1 MKEEQFD
8 RIKSLLTKNLLSQL
22 DEHEEAELKSWR
34 EASSENED
42 LYNKL
47 KDKDY
52 IRSRYKDYKKIV
64 TPKESPKRLRT
75 GFPFIKSTAFWR
87 VAALWVLGLVTAFS
101 IIQIVKEVKDQRT
114 LKTIDYSNGV
124 TLLIDGSKA
133 ISLNSVSNNSVIGD
147 VCVKVDNNTLKYFP
161 KKGSSKSIHQIIVP
175 EVLLFKVILPDESVV
190 WLNSKSTLTLP
201 SDFKSD
207 TRQVKLDGEGFFDV
221 SKDAKRPFSVCV
233 DGMTINVLGTQ
244 FNVKAYKEDSDV
256 ATTLVEGKIKV
267 GYKGTNGK
275 DEKFYL
281 NRGEQ
286 SLFDKSSADVKIE
299 DVNTDIY
306 TSWRE
311 GFYFFDKQRLEDIMK
326 NLGRWYGLEVL
337 FLDESAKDIEMSGK
351 LNRGESPEELLN
363 TFALMMPGRIKVKGK
378 TVTIH

>member
-22 DEHEEAELKSWR
+22 DEQEEAELKSWR

-52 IRSRYKDYKKIV
+52 IRSRYKDYKKIT

-87 VAALWVLGLVTAFS
+87 VAALWILGLVTAFS

-133 ISLNSVSNNSVIGD
+133 ISLNSVSNTSLIGD
-147 VCVKVDNNTLKYFP
+147 VCVKIDNNTLKYLP

-201 SDFKSD
+201 SAFKSD

-311 GFYFFDKQRLEDIMK
+311 GFYFFDKQRLENIMK

>member
-22 DEHEEAELKSWR
+22 DEQEEAELKSWR

-47 KDKDY
+47 KNKDY
-52 IRSRYKDYKKIV
+52 IRSRYKDYKKIT

-87 VAALWVLGLVTAFS
+87 VAALWILGLVTTFS

-114 LKTIDYSNGV
+114 LKTFDYSNEV
-124 TLLIDGSKA
+124 TLIIDGSKA
-133 ISLNSVSNNSVIGD
+133 ISLNSVSNNSVIDD

-161 KKGSSKSIHQIIVP
+161 KKGSSKSIHQIKVP

-207 TRQVKLDGEGFFDV
+207 SRQVKLDGEGFFDV

-233 DGMTINVLGTQ
+233 DGMTINVLGTR
-244 FNVKAYKEDSDV
+244 FNVKAYKEDSNV

-267 GYKGTNGK
+267 GYKNKTGREDGLIL
-275 DEKFYL
+275 D
-281 NRGEQ
+281 RGEQ
-286 SLFDKSSADVKIE
+286 SVYYKQSADVKVE
-299 DVNTDIY
+299 EVNTDIY
-306 TSWRE
+306 IAWRD

-326 NLGRWYGLEVL
+326 NLGRWYGLEVV
-337 FLDESAKDIEMSGK
+337 FLDESAKSIEMSGK
-351 LNRGESPEELLN
+351 LNRGESPEELLA
-363 TFALMMPGRIKVKGK
+363 TFANMMPGRIKVKGK